1 MIEPFDLGESKE
13 PTQPERASLLLWVSY
28 FSFLSCGYPA
38 RQKVMLLFEVVME
51 GTLLCLLPCIKRQI
65 LDFSGDVV
73 DRNLP
78 ASAGDIGFGK
88 IPHAEGQI
96 RPMHHND

>member
-1 MIEPFDLGESKE
+1 MIKPFDLGESKE

-28 FSFLSCGYPA
+28 ISFLSCGYSA
-38 RQKVMLLFEVVME
+38 RQKVMLLFEAVME

-65 LDFSGDVV
+65 WDFSGDVV

-78 ASAGDIGFGK
+78 ANAGGTGL
-88 IPHAEGQI
+88 IPGLGRFHI
-96 RPMHHND
+96 LRSN